1 MTDVAT
7 NYFILTG
14 ALRQLE
20 TVRAISAAH
29 DETLRLVTARHR
41 AGLATPFDV
50 ERAQTDASRARA
62 AIPPLETLVAVS
74 RHRIAVLIGDQAFNA
89 ASIVPSSSD
98 VVVPV
103 AQPGQP
109 ATLLQ
114 RRPDLLALNA
124 QLDAANSRRQQ
135 AHAEWFPRLFLGA
148 LFGRE
153 SVEVNGLNLGSAR
166 FTNVVGLLTMP
177 IFNWGRTRAIN
188 DIAESNQVEALLRYE
203 DGIVRALEDV
213 ENTLVALRDERQR
226 AQLLQSASASAEAA
240 LGRAQ
245 SLYDRGQID
254 LLPLLDAQRTRLT
267 VRVSAN
273 DSQTQL
279 LLDSVQLYKALG
291 GGWQVFEPANPP
303 DRKRLTFA
311 QIMKPVDRYRTAM
324 KTSITTALLAVPIA
338 ALLSACSEK
347 PATERP
353 RAVRTAEVRY
363 DKSQETNRYV
373 GTVQSRHE
381 VNEAFRVGGKIVQ
394 RKVDVGQK
402 VGEGDVLAVLDD
414 TDYRQA
420 EEAARQNFVATTAQA
435 RQAESDRK
443 RLEHLRTDGSVSVSD
458 DEKARTSHETAIGD
472 RRGRGP
478 AARAGAQS
486 AEVHRAARIAH
497 RCSHRGA
504 LRIGT
509 GRRRRPIDCFD
520 CQRGRARD
528 RRRCTGGSPERIQGV
543 PLQGMAP
550 KRARADIRRRVAR
563 AFAASSSGHA
573 NLPRALEAGG
583 SAFAAARRDR
593 HARRRALGR

>member
-1 MTDVAT
+1 MLLLARFAQLRLIALFALVLAGCTTPVLQPSVEVPGQFASTPASDVEPEVVWWQSYGDPVLSGLIQRAALENRDVKIAAARVRAARAGETISRSRLLPTIGATVAGLDRNTGHDSVASQLNPDLKGGAAGIGVAWEIDVAGGLRAGTSAAAAEALAAEHGARGVRLLVMTDVAT
-7 NYFILTG
+7 NYFILIG

-62 AIPPLETLVAVS
+62 AIPPIETLVAVS
-74 RHRIAVLIGDQAFNA
+74 RHRIAVLIGEQAFNA
-89 ASIVPSSSD
+89 ASIVPSSSEL
-98 VVVPV
+98 VVPV

-153 SVEVNGLNLGSAR
+153 NVELNGLSLGSAR
-166 FTNVVGLLTMP
+166 FTNVFGLLTMP

-188 DIAESNQVEALLRYE
+188 DIAESNQVEALLKYE

-226 AQLLQSASASAEAA
+226 AELLQSASASAEAA

-291 GGWQVFEPANPP
+291 GGWQVFEPAN
-303 DRKRLTFA
+303 
-311 QIMKPVDRYRTAM
+311 Q
-324 KTSITTALLAVPIA
+324 
-338 ALLSACSEK
+338 
-347 PATERP
+347 
-353 RAVRTAEVRY
+353 
-363 DKSQETNRYV
+363 
-373 GTVQSRHE
+373 
-381 VNEAFRVGGKIVQ
+381 
-394 RKVDVGQK
+394 
-402 VGEGDVLAVLDD
+402 
-414 TDYRQA
+414 
-420 EEAARQNFVATTAQA
+420 
-435 RQAESDRK
+435 
-443 RLEHLRTDGSVSVSD
+443 
-458 DEKARTSHETAIGD
+458 
-472 RRGRGP
+472 P
-478 AARAGAQS
+478 AAS
-486 AEVHRAARIAH
+486 ALI
-497 RCSHRGA
+497 
-504 LRIGT
+504 
-509 GRRRRPIDCFD
+509 P
-520 CQRGRARD
+520 
-528 RRRCTGGSPERIQGV
+528 
-543 PLQGMAP
+543 P
-550 KRARADIRRRVAR
+550 K
-563 AFAASSSGHA
+563 S
-573 NLPRALEAGG
+573 
-583 SAFAAARRDR
+583 
-593 HARRRALGR
+593 